1 MPIIGT
7 TNSLRA
13 SLEGKTM
20 KKLYALNEYK
30 NNVIFIKAKEQG
42 VPIQFV
48 TKDELKSLCKNAQGA
63 CAEVESIHTVG
74 VDEIIHLAKKKT
86 NPIVVMLDELNDP
99 HNLGAILRSCD
110 AFDVSGVVY
119 KKHGQVSLNETV
131 IRISTGAANFVKCA
145 EVTNLSQTIKKFK
158 DNGFRV
164 IGLDGNSDLEL
175 ADAPNNTPILLVT
188 GSEGF
193 GISRLVLKNCD
204 LVLKIPMLGKVNCL
218 NASVACGI
226 ALYAIRNACNKK

>member
-1 MPIIGT
+1 MMAKIGN
-7 TNSLRA
+7 TNSIRA
-13 SLEGKTM
+13 SLEGKTI
-20 KKLYALNEYK
+20 KKLYVLEGYK
-30 NNVIFIKAKEQG
+30 NFAILDKARELRVPVEIVSKE
-42 VPIQFV
+42 
-48 TKDELKSLCKNAQGA
+48 KLHSLCKTAQGA
-63 CAEVESIHTVG
+63 CAEVEDIHTVG
-74 VDEIIHLAKKKT
+74 VEEIIHIAKKKE

-119 KKHGQVSLNETV
+119 KKRGQVSLNETV
-131 IRISTGAANFVKCA
+131 IKISTGAAHFVKCA

-158 DNGFRV
+158 ENGFWV
-164 IGLDGNSDLEL
+164 VGLDGDSDLEL
-175 ADAPNNTPILLVT
+175 TDAPRNTPILLVT

-226 ALYAIRNACNKK
+226 ALYALRNAQK

>member
-1 MPIIGT
+1 MPIIGN
-7 TNSLRA
+7 TNSIRA
-13 SLEGKTM
+13 SLEGRTII
-20 KKLYALNEYK
+20 KLYVLDGYK
-30 NNVIFIKAKEQG
+30 NIEILNKAKELE

-48 TKDELKSLCKNAQGA
+48 TKEKLKALCKSAQGA
-63 CAEVESIHTVG
+63 CAEIKEIHTVG
-74 VDEIIHLAKKKT
+74 VEEIIHFAKKKE

-110 AFDVSGVVY
+110 AFDVSGVVF

-131 IRISTGAANFVKCA
+131 IKISTGAANFVKCA
-145 EVTNLSQTIKKFK
+145 EVTNLSQTIRKFK
-158 DNGFRV
+158 ENGFRV

-175 ADAPNNTPILLVT
+175 TDAPRNTPILLVT

-204 LVLKIPMLGKVNCL
+204 LILKIPMLGKVNCL

-226 ALYAIRNACNKK
+226 ALYAMRNPSK